1 MGSVGLPQTR
11 RVSDVTMS
19 AVSLS
24 HLLRIVPQLIS
35 HRVLCFHTSQR
46 CCKNVTFGQSL
57 GPTTAI
63 KQENVRK
70 GSEKRQKSGKTAK
83 FPSTSITWEERLA
96 NAVTP
101 LWRMSYEEQLQV
113 KYEAQKRTLQHFTA
127 SLTNCS
133 GTNGLCCPLH
143 STLPSIPEDCT
154 LSHCF
159 SLQSV
164 TVGYRNKSTFSVNR
178 GPDGNPKT
186 VGHYIGTGKGR
197 NIVCIHSDHLVN
209 MPEKHKQVARSYEQF
224 IRHSPLDPCI
234 LFHEGGHWRE
244 ITVRT
249 NRRSHTMAII
259 YFHPQ
264 DLGKE
269 EISKHQKSLVE
280 YFTIG
285 PGAACEL
292 TSLYF
297 QESTMTHCLHKESP
311 YQLLYGVP
319 YIFEEILGLK
329 FRISPDAFFQV
340 NSEGADVLYQT
351 VRDLIRADGDSIVL
365 DVCCGTGAIGL
376 SMCQTAARVIGI
388 ELIDQAVEDAKCN
401 AMLNGFDNCEF
412 HSGKAEVVLPQ
423 LLPTLE
429 DAKHLVAVVNPAR
442 AGLHYRVVRAIRN
455 CERIRRLVYVSC
467 KPEGEAMRN
476 FLELCCLPDQQKK
489 LFGDPFAP
497 MLAVPVDMFP
507 HTSHC
512 ELLLLFER

>member
-1 MGSVGLPQTR
+1 MIDLQQPQPSSF
-11 RVSDVTMS
+11 VLDVTMS

-101 LWRMSYEEQLQV
+101 LWRMSYEEQ
-113 KYEAQKRTLQHFTA
+113 
-127 SLTNCS
+127 
-133 GTNGLCCPLH
+133 
-143 STLPSIPEDCT
+143 
-154 LSHCF
+154 
-159 SLQSV
+159 LQSV